1 MNRSALTWI
10 GIVWMALALVGCRGQ
25 QLTISEPMGLDNP
38 FWAKEFAQIGVNGT
52 FVLYDPATA
61 RWQFHNKARAD
72 SAFSPASTFKIFNS
86 LVGLQEKAVANDS
99 VVLPWDK
106 VERGWEKWDMDHSM
120 KTAFKY
126 SCVWYYQ
133 EIARRVGERRMQYW
147 LNKVGYGNRQMGAAI
162 DSFWLTGALK
172 ISALQQIEFLYALE
186 AGDLPFPKAIQE
198 NVQRLMVAE
207 QGEGWK
213 LYGKTGWGDR
223 KGRQIGWYVGFIRSG
238 AQRRIFAMNMD
249 IHEDEE
255 AQYRLEITRKLLK
268 KEGLMPGAE

>member
-1 MNRSALTWI
+1 
-10 GIVWMALALVGCRGQ
+10 MALVLAGCRGQ
-25 QLTISEPMGLDNP
+25 QLTLSVPMGLDNP
-38 FWAKEFAQIGVNGT
+38 FWAKEFAQIGITGT

-86 LVGLQEKAVANDS
+86 LVGLQEKAVANDT
-99 VVLPWDK
+99 VILPWDK

-120 KTAFKY
+120 QTAFKY

-133 EIARRVGERRMQYW
+133 EIARRVGARRMQYW
-147 LNKVGYGNRQMGAAI
+147 LDKVGYGNRQMGAAI
-162 DSFWLTGALK
+162 DSFWLTGDLK
-172 ISALQQIEFLYALE
+172 ISALQQIEFLFALE
-186 AGDLPFPKAIQE
+186 ASDLPFPKTIQA
-198 NVQRLMVAE
+198 NVQRLMLAE

-223 KGRQIGWYVGFIRSG
+223 HGRQIGWYVGFIRSG
-238 AQRRIFAMNMD
+238 AERRIFAMNMD